1 MSPGSHVYFSGHA
14 ESIEEAFVVVQVG
27 MTLTLARMVAE
38 EITFE
43 KLMGFN
49 GGYIRGSKR
58 EKRLQR

>member
-1 MSPGSHVYFSGHA
+1 MDGHA
-14 ESIEEAFVVVQVG
+14 ESIEEALVVQVG
-27 MTLTLARMVAE
+27 MMLTLARMVAE

-49 GGYIRGSKR
+49 GGYIRGCKR